1 MNPYLRAAKVIPEI
15 RARAVAAL
23 ELRYQEEA
31 ALVRARDAQGRFIA
45 NDPATPENEAWVPT
59 E

>member
-1 MNPYLRAAKVIPEI
+1 MNPYLRAARHCPEI
-15 RARAVAAL
+15 RAQVVAAL
-23 ELRYQEEA
+23 ELRHQEEA